1 MSATAARTLIVPEMS
16 CQHCVN
22 AITGEV
28 GSLTGVDSVLI
39 DLDAKSVVVSGTD
52 LNEQAI
58 RAAIVEAGYAA
69 TP

>member
-1 MSATAARTLIVPEMS
+1 MSATAALTLTVPEMS

-58 RAAIVEAGYAA
+58 RAAIVEAGYAS